1 MSGTWSP
8 RGPCIA
14 CDSYTQYAS
23 VSVSPVARPVGVTSV
38 VRKEQMENKA
48 KRSDITVYYST
59 AKDMNKSVT
68 STKDVEIG

>member
-38 VRKEQMENKA
+38 VSRWKTKPSA
-48 KRSDITVYYST
+48 AILPSITVRR
-59 AKDMNKSVT
+59 K
-68 STKDVEIG
+68 I